1 MRLTLFID
9 GTVPDHVR
17 LGESLRAWCAAKANG
32 VCRLDVRDVRQW
44 PVGVENIPVLATP
57 ALAADT
63 TGRLVVGDLS
73 DLPAALAA
81 LGCPAPVA

>member
-17 LGESLRAWCAAKANG
+17 LGESLRAWCVAKTAAG
-32 VCRLDVRDVRQW
+32 CRLDVRDVRQW
-44 PVGVENIPVLATP
+44 PAGAQDIPVLATP
-57 ALAADT
+57 ALAAEA

-73 DLPAALAA
+73 DMPAALAA
-81 LGCPAPVA
+81 LGCPARFS